1 AVFDPRSSAAAGSPQ
16 PELPWSMNASS
27 GWNPD
32 PFLLPGVPRQAG
44 TADARIG
51 QAVDERQALVPQRP
65 FEGVPEVL
73 GPLDPDPE
81 SAEGLSH
88 GREVRVLQR
97 RGRGPARVF
106 AVLMAAD
113 RAVDRVVVDHD
124 GDVETVLSRGGHLL
138 TVHQE
143 VTVAGDAEHGPFG
156 VDESGGDRGRQTEA
170 HRSV

>member
-1 AVFDPRSSAAAGSPQ
+1 YISPSTFIDFVFFFFQAEDGIRDRNVTGVQTCA
-16 PELPWSMNASS
+16 LPISEA
-27 GWNPD
+27 
-32 PFLLPGVPRQAG
+32 
-44 TADARIG
+44 
-51 QAVDERQALVPQRP
+51 
-65 FEGVPEVL
+65 
-73 GPLDPDPE
+73 
-81 SAEGLSH
+81 AEGPSH

-170 HRSV
+170 HRSVARSQ

>member
-1 AVFDPRSSAAAGSPQ
+1 LRPSVLRQRSPLCT
-16 PELPWSMNASS
+16 PLPYTTLFRS
-27 GWNPD
+27 
-32 PFLLPGVPRQAG
+32 
-44 TADARIG
+44 
-51 QAVDERQALVPQRP
+51 
-65 FEGVPEVL
+65 
-73 GPLDPDPE
+73 
-81 SAEGLSH
+81 
-88 GREVRVLQR
+88 
-97 RGRGPARVF
+97 

-170 HRSV
+170 HRSVARSQRRGEP